1 MAKRGSTHYDFTAFG
16 KAIKA
21 ARMAK
26 KESRKDVSDAMN
38 ISPRYLTNIENR
50 GQQPSLQIF
59 YELVNRYNISVD
71 QFFFG
76 KNMNGKSAQRL
87 ELDLLLDELS
97 SDGLNIVLATARA
110 VLDRENIDL

>member
-59 YELVNRYNISVD
+59 YELVSRYNISVD

-76 KNMNGKSAQRL
+76 KSMDGKSAQRL
-87 ELDLLLDELS
+87 QLDLMLNEISDE
-97 SDGLNIVLATARA
+97 GIQIVMATAKA
-110 VLDRENIDL
+110 VSEMENKQ

>member
-26 KESRKDVSDAMN
+26 KERRKDVSDAMN

-59 YELVNRYNISVD
+59 YELVSRYNISVD

-76 KNMNGKSAQRL
+76 KSMNGKSAQRL
-87 ELDLLLDELS
+87 QLDLLLDEI
-97 SDGLNIVLATARA
+97 SDEGLRIVMATAKA
-110 VLDRENIDL
+110 ISEMENRS